1 MNEPNAL
8 PPSWPEPNPNPP
20 DDGADMPILDPSEVP
35 DDFDRYPDER
45 DEEERPPSHALCAA
59 LRKAIDA
66 LAPPKSLRCD
76 GCGSRKL
83 VLHYTADAKR
93 RCAHC
98 RKAWG
103 VRMAMEVNHE
113 ILRASW
119 RARTWQ
125 ERF

>member
-1 MNEPNAL
+1 MNDPNAL

-20 DDGADMPILDPSEVP
+20 DDVDIQP
-35 DDFDRYPDER
+35 
-45 DEEERPPSHALCAA
+45 ERPPSHALCAA

-103 VRMAMEVNHE
+103 VRMAMDIEHE
-113 ILRASW
+113 RIDAAW